1 MGHRLCDVSSTDEHR
16 RSEGDHH
23 RVYVSV
29 GKDDLEHG
37 PVLLGSGRGDQVDRV
52 AYRGTLRDDV
62 EQPPLGLGCQLGN
75 LEAVALTRVG
85 SENPAASGIADDRD
99 APAGG
104 KGLVH
109 QEVGDIEQLLQRL
122 DPDDASLAK
131 ERIGGLVGN

>member
-1 MGHRLCDVSSTDEHR
+1 M
-16 RSEGDHH
+16 
-23 RVYVSV
+23 
-29 GKDDLEHG
+29 
-37 PVLLGSGRGDQVDRV
+37 
-52 AYRGTLRDDV
+52 
-62 EQPPLGLGCQLGN
+62 GLGCQLGN

-99 APAGG
+99 APADG
-104 KGLVH
+104 KRLVH